1 MTNKNNLQLFGE
13 KNHYLTFDDVLL
25 KPAYSDVLPSDTDLT
40 TKITKNIKL
49 NVPIISAAMD
59 TVTESRLS
67 IAMAEAGG
75 MGCIH
80 KNFSIKEQADE
91 VKKVKKFE
99 SGVVI
104 DPVTINPDQTLAE
117 ALSLMKQ
124 YSISGI
130 PVVKKDSKKLV
141 GILTNRDV
149 RFAQDKKQLVSSLM
163 TDKNLITAK
172 SNISKNDARELLH
185 KNRIERII
193 IVDNNGNCTGLITG
207 KDLEKTKQF
216 PHACKD
222 AQGRL
227 RVSAAIGTGKDGLKR
242 AEALIEAGVDI
253 LLIDT
258 SHGHSKGVI
267 ETLKEIKKF
276 YPNKDIIAGN
286 IATAEAA
293 KMLIDFGAD
302 AVKVGI
308 GPGSICTTRVVAGVG
323 VPQLSAVLEVAKICN
338 LAKIP
343 VISDGGIRFSG
354 DLAKAIAAGASLVM
368 LGSLLAGTEETPGEI
383 VLYKGRS
390 YKVYRGMGS
399 LGAMAKGSA
408 DRYFQQDITDK
419 LKFVPQGVEGRVA
432 YKGQVSEVIYQLVGG
447 LKSAMGYTGNS
458 NIEEMRNN
466 CEFIKITNSG
476 LKENHPHSITITS
489 ESPNYSTET

>member
-1 MTNKNNLQLFGE
+1 MTNKNNLQILGQRDY
-13 KNHYLTFDDVLL
+13 YLTFDDVLL
-25 KPAYSDVLPSDTDLT
+25 KPSYSEILPPDTDLT
-40 TKITKNIKL
+40 TKITRNIKL

-80 KNFSIKEQADE
+80 KSFSIKEQADE
-91 VKKVKKFE
+91 VRKVKKFE

-130 PVVKKDSKKLV
+130 PVVKKNSKKLV

-149 RFAQDKKQLVSSLM
+149 RFASDKKQLVKSLM

-193 IVDNNGNCTGLITG
+193 IIDDNGNCTGLITS

-222 AQGRL
+222 EEGRL
-227 RVSAAIGTGKDGLKR
+227 RVAAAIGIGREAIKR
-242 AEALIEAGVDI
+242 AEALIEIGVDV
-253 LLIDT
+253 LVIDT

-276 YPNKDIIAGN
+276 YSHQDIIAGN

-293 KMLIDFGAD
+293 KMLVDAGAD

-323 VPQLSAVLEVAKICN
+323 VPQLSAILEVARICN
-338 LAKIP
+338 QAKIP

-354 DLAKAIAAGASLVM
+354 DLAKAIAAGASSVM

-399 LGAMAKGSA
+399 LGAMARGSA

-432 YKGQVSEVIYQLVGG
+432 YKGQVAEVIYQLAGG
-447 LKSAMGYTGNS
+447 LRSAMGYTGNAT
-458 NIEEMRNN
+458 IDEMRNN

-489 ESPNYSTET
+489 ESPNYSTES

>member
-1 MTNKNNLQLFGE
+1 MTNKNSLSILQE
-13 KNHYLTFDDVLL
+13 KDYYLTFDDVLL
-25 KPAYSDVLPSDTDLT
+25 KPAYSDILPSDTDLT

-91 VKKVKKFE
+91 VRKVKKFE
-99 SGVVI
+99 SGVVV

-117 ALSLMKQ
+117 ALTLMKQ

-130 PVVKKDSKKLV
+130 PVVKSNSKKLV

-149 RFAQDKKQLVSSLM
+149 RFAQDKKQLVKNLM
-163 TDKNLITAK
+163 TEKNLITAK
-172 SNISKNDARELLH
+172 SNIGKNDARELLH

-193 IVDNNGNCTGLITG
+193 IIDDHGNCTGLITS

-216 PHACKD
+216 PNACKD

-227 RVSAAIGTGKDGLKR
+227 RVAAAIGTGKDGIKR
-242 AEALIEAGVDI
+242 AESLIEAGVDI

-267 ETLKEIKKF
+267 DTLKEIKKS
-276 YPNKDIIAGN
+276 YPDQDIIAGN

-293 KMLIDFGAD
+293 RMLIDVGAD
-302 AVKVGI
+302 AIKVGI

-323 VPQLSAVLEVAKICN
+323 VPQLSAILEVARICN
-338 LAKIP
+338 PAKIP

-432 YKGQVSEVIYQLVGG
+432 YKGQVSEVIYQLAGG
-447 LKSAMGYTGNS
+447 LKSAMGYTGNA
-458 NIEEMRNN
+458 NIEEMKNN